1 MESILMIDGGF
12 LKKKYKTALHK
23 HLEVDDVKR
32 IANNIL
38 KKCNLDSLSYRIY
51 YYDCPPSAERTTN
64 PISHT
69 TFSFENTSGY
79 QKGVNFINTQKRE
92 DFFSVRE
99 GVLSFKGWTLTPKCY
114 DSNGNCLITTL
125 TDACFKPNLQQKGVD
140 TKIGLDIAWASYEKI
155 AKNIILVTGDS
166 DFTPAMK
173 TARRNGLFVYLYTLN
188 HGVRADILN
197 NADVLNIDPVTS
209 FI

>member
-1 MESILMIDGGF
+1 MVFFVRKERAKKGLDVNTVKCPLSSPIFYQEADMESILMIDGGF

-79 QKGVNFINTQKRE
+79 QKGVNFINT
-92 DFFSVRE
+92 
-99 GVLSFKGWTLTPKCY
+99 
-114 DSNGNCLITTL
+114 
-125 TDACFKPNLQQKGVD
+125 
-140 TKIGLDIAWASYEKI
+140 
-155 AKNIILVTGDS
+155 
-166 DFTPAMK
+166 
-173 TARRNGLFVYLYTLN
+173 
-188 HGVRADILN
+188 
-197 NADVLNIDPVTS
+197 
-209 FI
+209 